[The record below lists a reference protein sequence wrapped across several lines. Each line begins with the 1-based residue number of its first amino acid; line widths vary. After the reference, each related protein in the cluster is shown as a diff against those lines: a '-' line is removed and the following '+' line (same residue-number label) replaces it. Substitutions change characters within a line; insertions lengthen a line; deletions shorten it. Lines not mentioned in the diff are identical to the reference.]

1 MPSRLARLRRK
12 RWCTHSAIT
21 SAPAGSADEEPLVP
35 GGNLARMDTSP
46 SAGAFDR
53 AAALGRLAAEELD
66 VLVIG
71 GGGTRAGVAP
81 DAATRGLRT
90 GPVERGDFAA
100 GAASESA

>member
-53 AAALGRLAAEELD
+53 AAALGRLAAEGLD
-66 VLVIG
+66 VLEIG
-71 GGGTRAGVAP
+71 GGATRAGHGPAR
-81 DAATRGLRT
+81 ATPGLRT
-90 GPVERGDFAA
+90 GVGEPDDL
-100 GAASESA
+100 ASGTASKRR